1 MAPDSLAAT
10 PRPARPARY
19 EDAEPLERYFLS
31 RDPRDREALVQRFLP
46 LARHLSRK
54 FSTPE
59 ERDDLEQVASLGLLK
74 AIDRFDPS
82 RGIAFSSFAVPTI
95 LGELKRY
102 FRDLGW
108 SVRVPRSLKEL
119 APRVNAATDE
129 LERELRRSPTVA
141 EIAHRC
147 QITSETV
154 LEARAL
160 TTAHRAASLDVP
172 LDEDSPPPRLGSVAV
187 EDEGFGR
194 AERIA
199 DLDRLLAH
207 LPPRE
212 RTILHLRFHEDLT
225 QREIAKQLGLSQMHV
240 SRLIRVAIAELR
252 ELAQEPVPGATR
264 PLLMPSQL
272 GLPAAA
278 ERLVEAAR
286 AG

>member
-1 MAPDSLAAT
+1 MAPDSLATT
-10 PRPARPARY
+10 PRPARVARY
-19 EDAEPLERYFLS
+19 QDAELLERYFIS

-46 LARHLSRK
+46 LARHLSRR
-54 FSTPE
+54 FSTAE
-59 ERDDLEQVASLGLLK
+59 DRDDLEQVASLGLLK

-119 APRVNAATDE
+119 APRVKAATDD
-129 LERELRRSPTVA
+129 LEREQRRSPTVA

-207 LPPRE
+207 LAPRE
-212 RTILHLRFHEDLT
+212 RTILRLRFHEDLT
-225 QREIAKQLGLSQMHV
+225 QREIAQELGLSQMHV
-240 SRLIRVAIAELR
+240 SRLIRTAIAELR

-264 PLLMPSQL
+264 PLLMPSQR
-272 GLPAAA
+272 GLPAPA

>member
-10 PRPARPARY
+10 PRPARVARY
-19 EDAEPLERYFLS
+19 QDAELLERYFIS

-46 LARHLSRK
+46 LARYLSRR
-54 FSTPE
+54 FSTAE
-59 ERDDLEQVASLGLLK
+59 DRDDLEQVASLGLLK

-119 APRVNAATDE
+119 APRVKAATDD

-187 EDEGFGR
+187 EDDGFGR

-207 LPPRE
+207 LAPRE
-212 RTILHLRFHEDLT
+212 RTILRLRFHEDLT
-225 QREIAKQLGLSQMHV
+225 QREIAMQLGLSQMHV
-240 SRLIRVAIAELR
+240 SRLIRTAIAELR

-264 PLLMPSQL
+264 PLLMPSQR
-272 GLPAAA
+272 GLSAAA